1 MQHGPEAS
9 PDGVTVVILT
19 LNEAVHIARAVDN
32 AKRLTR
38 EVVIVD
44 SGSTDGTCDLAEA
57 RGAQVFFHA
66 FQDYGDQR
74 QWALTAVPYA
84 NDWVLFLDADELLS
98 DELIEEIR
106 RVLPGAPPE
115 VDGYRMRRRFYW
127 LGKWLRRGGLYP
139 VWLLRLV
146 RRERAWCEDR
156 TVNEH
161 LLVSG
166 QVRDLR
172 HDIFHVDLKP
182 ISDWLAKH
190 NTYSSLEA
198 REHLRRPS
206 GGGGRAHGARLLGTQ
221 AERKRWLRKNVID
234 RMAPPLA
241 RPALYFLYGYVFRLG
256 FLDGRAGL
264 LYHALR
270 NFGYRFMIEAKFL
283 ALRTQG
289 SEAVNPPGQPAAE
302 NPRTVAPG

>member
-1 MQHGPEAS
+1 MQRGPEAA

-19 LNEAVHIARAVDN
+19 LNEAIHIARAVDN
-32 AKRLTR
+32 AKRLTD

-44 SGSTDGTCDLAEA
+44 SGSTDDTCGLAAA

-74 QWALTAVPYA
+74 QWALTAIPYG

-106 RVLPGAPPE
+106 RVLPGTPPE

-139 VWLLRLV
+139 LWLLRLV

-206 GGGGRAHGARLLGTQ
+206 RGGGA
-221 AERKRWLRKNVID
+221 
-234 RMAPPLA
+234 RMARGFWGRRLSASGGFEGISWTAWRRLWQGQRSIFSTGTCSGWAFWMEGLA
-241 RPALYFLYGYVFRLG
+241 CSTTR
-256 FLDGRAGL
+256 
-264 LYHALR
+264 
-270 NFGYRFMIEAKFL
+270 FGTSA
-283 ALRTQG
+283 TG
-289 SEAVNPPGQPAAE
+289 S
-302 NPRTVAPG
+302 

>member
-1 MQHGPEAS
+1 MQRGPEAA

-32 AKRLTR
+32 AKGLTR

-44 SGSTDGTCDLAEA
+44 SGSTDDTCDLAA
-57 RGAQVFFHA
+57 GRGAQVFFHA

-74 QWALTAVPYA
+74 QWALTAIPYA

-106 RVLPGAPPE
+106 RILPSTPPE

-139 VWLLRLV
+139 LWLLRLV

-198 REHLRRPS
+198 REYLRRP
-206 GGGGRAHGARLLGTQ
+206 GAEGTRTHGARLLGTQ
-221 AERKRWLRKNVID
+221 AERKRWLRRNIMD

-270 NFGYRFMIEAKFL
+270 SFGYRFMIEAKFL

-289 SEAVNPPGQPAAE
+289 SEAVNPPGQPASKE
-302 NPRTVAPG
+302 PRIGAPE